1 MLLRAYCAFL
11 SSSPHSQPTA
21 IPPNL
26 LRFLPTHCDSAQPTA
41 IPTFSTSQ
49 AFLASHQ
56 TYCNCQSRRSVVLR
70 KIPVIQILPQS
81 SAVFDFLLGN
91 RDNVTQFFP
100 VPPNATKRKKTRFP
114 ERAALSSLS
123 LSSSSYPFSS
133 VYTTKWQRDT
143 AFSHSPA
150 LSLLPF
156 WWQPKATIQMG
167 REVFPYSTK
176 LATGLRSAARNNK
189 ATRLLT
195 RPG

>member
-1 MLLRAYCAFL
+1 MLLLHAYCAFL
-11 SSSPHSQPTA
+11 SSSPHS
-21 IPPNL
+21 
-26 LRFLPTHCDSAQPTA
+26 QPTA

-56 TYCNCQSRRSVVLR
+56 TYCSCKSRRSVVLR
-70 KIPVIQILPQS
+70 KIPVIQIPPQS

-91 RDNVTQFFP
+91 KDNVTQVFP
-100 VPPNATKRKKTRFP
+100 VPPNATKRKKTCFP

-123 LSSSSYPFSS
+123 SYPFS

-156 WWQPKATIQMG
+156 WWQPKAAIQMG